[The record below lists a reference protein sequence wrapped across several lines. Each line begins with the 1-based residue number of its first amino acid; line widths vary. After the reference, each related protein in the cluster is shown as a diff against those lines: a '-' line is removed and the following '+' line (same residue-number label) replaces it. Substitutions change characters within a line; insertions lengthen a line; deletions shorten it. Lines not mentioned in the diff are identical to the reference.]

1 MRIASWVQIPPHA
14 PPLIVAQLAEQW
26 TVNPFVA
33 GSSPANENNLLF
45 YTIMSTIGQ
54 SVATDLSSVVFYKS
68 PVFYIFILYIALLV
82 AMNEILS
89 GSFKRNYIFSRKF
102 MNEEGDILWG
112 KIMVYPHG
120 FSTVP
125 NIIKSIFTGPITLY
139 LILFTLFLASFVT
152 MSDQSYSPY
161 FYGLMFNYL
170 ILFLLFLMHSI
181 IGNRIIDPS
190 TIENVY
196 DTDKDKDKE
205 AKTYDSLYR
214 TQWYLLLW
222 LSPIYSFI
230 LTYISRKL

>member
-45 YTIMSTIGQ
+45 YTIMSDIGQ
-54 SVATDLSSVVFYKS
+54 SIVTDLSSVAFYKS
-68 PVFYIFILYIALLV
+68 PIFYLFITYVAILF
-82 AMNEILS
+82 AMNQFMS
-89 GSFKRNYIFSRKF
+89 GSFKRNYVFSGKF
-102 MNEEGDILWG
+102 MNDEGDILWG

-125 NIIKSIFTGPITLY
+125 NIIKSIFTGPISLY
-139 LILFTLFLASFVT
+139 VIIFTVFLASFVT
-152 MSDQSYSPY
+152 MTTQSYSPY

-170 ILFLLFLMHSI
+170 VLFLLFLIHSI
-181 IGNRIIDPS
+181 IGNRVMDPS
-190 TIENVY
+190 TIQNAY
-196 DTDKDKDKE
+196 DTDV
-205 AKTYDSLYR
+205 KTYGGLYR